1 MEPVWSIRVT
11 KHNIHWLAKKIFNL
25 CAEYTKTE
33 EVSERYIYEVLKKE
47 LDIEGKTSSNKT

>member
-33 EVSERYIYEVLKKE
+33 EVSEVHIRVLKE